1 MSRFKINLMLVLASS
16 LLAGCYSDTTNIT
29 DTKLLDRLVELE
41 HRAITNLVFIE
52 GGRFTM
58 GDFGAVGDDGIWRP
72 FFPPTLELNQP
83 HEVTLSS
90 YSLSRH
96 KTTWEDFDTYLLAN
110 NLDVIERVFEEKRRR
125 IPFNDDESSRFY
137 LKKPAEVTWRE
148 AEEYCRWLGLRTGL
162 PLALPTSAQWE
173 FAARN
178 RGSTEWRFST
188 HDGKPLHFHRDLY
201 EQVGEGAERV
211 PVGSRLPPNPL
222 GVYDMA
228 DNGMEWVSDW
238 YSDTWYRNNQNM
250 TNPTGPVD
258 GTEKTLRNLDF
269 SFSRIGMPETVP
281 TLHSADRLHIGEFT
295 FRCALQRPTP
305 LNTTGG
311 KHAD

>member
-1 MSRFKINLMLVLASS
+1 MFNLANE
-16 LLAGCYSDTTNIT
+16 AHFT
-29 DTKLLDRLVELE
+29 LDLPGLE
-41 HRAITNLVFIE
+41 HDFRVLSFRAIE

-110 NLDVIERVFEEKRRR
+110 NLDVIEPVFEEKRRR

-162 PLALPTSAQWE
+162 PRASRTSPPSA

-178 RGSTEWRFST
+178 RGSS
-188 HDGKPLHFHRDLY
+188 
-201 EQVGEGAERV
+201 
-211 PVGSRLPPNPL
+211 
-222 GVYDMA
+222 
-228 DNGMEWVSDW
+228 EWV
-238 YSDTWYRNNQNM
+238 
-250 TNPTGPVD
+250 
-258 GTEKTLRNLDF
+258 
-269 SFSRIGMPETVP
+269 
-281 TLHSADRLHIGEFT
+281 
-295 FRCALQRPTP
+295 
-305 LNTTGG
+305 
-311 KHAD
+311 